1 MMLVEVF
8 TETPAPLRR
17 VFFFFEEKERERGEK
32 MVSVFFSLSLP
43 AFSLS
48 FTVSLSRSLARSL
61 QVPFFP
67 LFLSLLSSF
76 SHRRPKHTIHP

>member
-32 MVSVFFSLSLP
+32 MVSFFFSLSPRFL
-43 AFSLS
+43 SL
-48 FTVSLSRSLARSL
+48 VHCLSLARSL
-61 QVPFFP
+61 ALFKFP
-67 LFLSLLSSF
+67 VFPSFSLFSLLSLTGGRSTR
-76 SHRRPKHTIHP
+76 STRR

>member
-32 MVSVFFSLSLP
+32 MVSFFSLSLP